1 MVPVSP
7 ARGTLAALATFL
19 FAGCALA
26 ANAEPADA
34 QRRGP
39 ADARTARTTA
49 DTVTPPAPG
58 EFPMPDST
66 QRMHIVAGTRHGPS
80 AFPLSNYEQVR
91 PKQPG
96 VMDFEHYHTSEEIEW
111 WMRKWAHENPGFISL
126 YQVGESYGGRPIW
139 QMTFTNKSTGDHTEK
154 PAAFF
159 EGGRHSGE
167 ITSTE
172 SVLWLAWHLVE
183 SYGSDTAVTRLIDQN
198 AVYLRPLNNPD
209 GSDMYRLTAQANRS
223 SVRPHDTDGDGLLDE
238 DPGEDLDGDGFVR
251 QMRKFVGEG
260 EGRFV
265 VDERDPAGRV
275 MRRMGEGEGDYEVY
289 PEGVDNDGDGDYNED
304 GIGGLD
310 LHRNYPYNWRP
321 EPGKDATGRGFTQ
334 FGAGEF
340 PLSEPETKAVYMW
353 LITHPNVSVVNT
365 MDTAVPMH
373 LRGPS
378 TCEEAEC
385 MFPKDRMLYQYF
397 DSVGLSF
404 TNYPWA
410 GDVYRTYATRTPV
423 NPFTGDSA
431 RPSPLFGHS
440 PDYGYFQYGAIWY
453 GDELWNGGRERDYD
467 DNGVFEQWEVSRWCH
482 ENYDGECFQPWT
494 KYQHPE
500 LGEVE
505 IGGFNPK
512 FYSQN
517 GPPETLEPWAR
528 RQAEFNLYMAQSLPR
543 IEISDAQ
550 LSPVAAGA
558 ADSATHELRVTVR
571 NSGRIP
577 TALEIAERV
586 KAVRPDMIMPRF
598 AQRSGSRTVGRPE
611 EFHLDGGE
619 SRTVTVRIRRGED
632 DSSNNF
638 TVRAVSTRG
647 GVAEREVGW

>member
-1 MVPVSP
+1 MVSVSRSRRPAPV
-7 ARGTLAALATFL
+7 LASLLLATI
-19 FAGCALA
+19 ALA
-26 ANAEPADA
+26 ATATAADA
-34 QRRGP
+34 QRQGAP
-39 ADARTARTTA
+39 PARTAA
-49 DTVTPPAPG
+49 AAAESPPPPG
-58 EFPMPDST
+58 PFPMPDT
-66 QRMHIVAGTRHGPS
+66 TKRMWIVPGERHGPS
-80 AFPLSNYEQVR
+80 AFPMTHYEQVR

-111 WMRKWAHENPGFISL
+111 WMRKWAHEHPEFVEL
-126 YQVGESYGGRPIW
+126 YKVGESFGGRPIW
-139 QMTFTNKSTGDHTEK
+139 QMTLTNKSTGAHTEK

-167 ITSTE
+167 ITATE

-183 SYGSDTAVTRLIDQN
+183 NYGRDTAITRLIDQN
-198 AVYLRPLNNPD
+198 AIYLRPLNNPD

-223 SVRPHDTDGDGLLDE
+223 SVRPHDSDGDGLLDE

-251 QMRKFVGEG
+251 QMRQYVGQG
-260 EGRFV
+260 KGSFV
-265 VDERDPAGRV
+265 VDDRDPARRV
-275 MRRMGEGEGDYEVY
+275 MRRVGPGNGDYEVY
-289 PEGVDNDGDGDYNED
+289 PEGIDNDGDGRYNED

-321 EPGKDATGRGFTQ
+321 EPGRDMTGRGYTQ
-334 FGAGEF
+334 PGAGEH
-340 PLSEPETKAVYMW
+340 PLSEPETRAVFMW

-378 TCEEAEC
+378 TCEESEC
-385 MFPKDRMLYQYF
+385 MFPKDRALYQHL

-404 TNYPWA
+404 TKYPWA

-440 PDYGYFQYGAIWY
+440 PDYGYFQYGSIWY

-467 DNGVFEQWEVSRWCH
+467 GNGVFEQWEVSRWCH
-482 ENYDGECFQPWT
+482 ENYSGDCFQPWT
-494 KYQHPE
+494 KFQHPE

-517 GPPETLEPWAR
+517 GPPEMLEQWAR
-528 RQAEFNLYMAQSLPR
+528 RQAEFNLYMAKSLPR
-543 IEISDAQ
+543 IEITNAAI
-550 LSPVAAGA
+550 SPVAAGA
-558 ADSATHELRVTVR
+558 ADSATHEVRVTVR
-571 NSGRIP
+571 NSGLIP
-577 TALEIAERV
+577 TALEIAQRV
-586 KAVRPDMIMPRF
+586 KAVRPDMVMARF
-598 AQRSGSRTVGRPE
+598 ANGSGSRTVGRQE

-619 SRTVTVRIRRGED
+619 TRTVTVRVRRGAND
-632 DSSNNF
+632 RSDGF
-638 TVRAVSTRG
+638 AIRAVSTRG
-647 GVAEREVGW
+647 GVAERRIAW